1 MRCFSKKGGHGKE
14 GQSFA
19 PLFVSCSS
27 MWNSSDQLEHAPSLK
42 TGVESALKHHSDIK
56 KSESEF
62 QDQDSTS
69 TLSTGQSNHVE
80 AAMGKSKTV
89 LQNFTA
95 HPGWGGIYDVQAE
108 SGTKASLSGE
118 SATNTLPQP
127 QVHHDHPTACL
138 SYPWA
143 DTYFGRLVA
152 TYGSNAIIYPQ
163 MVGVTSTRVALPL
176 ECTESLPIYVNAKQ
190 YSAILKR
197 RQVREYTLGCTKRSN
212 KKGETGSWGTST
224 QSGSDVTSIFNG
236 DDMFQQPEFR
246 VSGFPFHMGAT
257 MQEAEDFMHVGT

>member
-1 MRCFSKKGGHGKE
+1 
-14 GQSFA
+14 
-19 PLFVSCSS
+19 
-27 MWNSSDQLEHAPSLK
+27 
-42 TGVESALKHHSDIK
+42 
-56 KSESEF
+56 
-62 QDQDSTS
+62 
-69 TLSTGQSNHVE
+69 
-80 AAMGKSKTV
+80 
-89 LQNFTA
+89 
-95 HPGWGGIYDVQAE
+95 
-108 SGTKASLSGE
+108 
-118 SATNTLPQP
+118 
-127 QVHHDHPTACL
+127 
-138 SYPWA
+138 
-143 DTYFGRLVA
+143 
-152 TYGSNAIIYPQ
+152 

-197 RQVREYTLGCTKRSN
+197 RQLVFEGI